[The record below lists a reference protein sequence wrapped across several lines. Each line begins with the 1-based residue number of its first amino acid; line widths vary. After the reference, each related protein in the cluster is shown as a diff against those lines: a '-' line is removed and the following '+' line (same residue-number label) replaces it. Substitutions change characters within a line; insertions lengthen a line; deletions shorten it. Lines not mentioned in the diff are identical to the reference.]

1 MVLTVGRLI
10 RFGDGDGAVI
20 FLSGLG
26 LGLFDRGG
34 GIPEIGW
41 RDLSRVQQL
50 LTWLTSLCPL
60 RHLNHNSP
68 RECGSSKLFSY
79 ARLRRE

>member
-20 FLSGLG
+20 FLSGPG

-34 GIPEIGW
+34 GISEIGW
-41 RDLSRVQQL
+41 RDLSK
-50 LTWLTSLCPL
+50 
-60 RHLNHNSP
+60 SP
-68 RECGSSKLFSY
+68 AA
-79 ARLRRE
+79 ARLVDVTLPFTSSQPQLTQRMRLLQIIFIC

>member
-20 FLSGLG
+20 CLSGPG

-41 RDLSRVQQL
+41 RGLSRVQQL
-50 LTWLTSLCPL
+50 LT
-60 RHLNHNSP
+60 
-68 RECGSSKLFSY
+68 
-79 ARLRRE
+79 